1 VTGCVLSGIAC
12 ARPAEDGSTHEPAR
26 EHGWSCCVPSHLR
39 LASALNVIPDR
50 VDELA
55 GLGYVERDTR
65 VGKQRLL
72 LHHDDG
78 RPFVFPVPGPADQP
92 AHAFPAGPVP
102 GQRGGARVHA
112 APSSQPPLS
121 LDVVDLTSGVNHEA
135 RQLLARGVLG
145 LDDDQVGHLSA
156 ATILHGWVR
165 DWADILREG
174 EPMPRVRDMCRWLS
188 DRLDWAAGKHPAL
201 DEFAGD
207 LLELRGT
214 LTALTGR
221 GDPPPETLSAPCPDC
236 SMLSLFRD
244 AGLERVVCGNG
255 CLRLWTDEEYT
266 GYARTLIKEA
276 S

>member
-1 VTGCVLSGIAC
+1 MTAC
-12 ARPAEDGSTHEPAR
+12 TVCHVRDGEQPHEADYER
-26 EHGWSCCVPSHLR
+26 NLLCCNRAYLR

-50 VDELA
+50 CDELS

-112 APSSQPPLS
+112 APSSSPPLS
-121 LDVVDLTSGVNHEA
+121 LDAVDLTSGVNHAA

-165 DWADILREG
+165 DWAEIRREG
-174 EPMPRVRDMCRWLS
+174 EPMPVVREMCRWLAV
-188 DRLDWAAGKHPAL
+188 RLDWAAAKHPAL
-201 DEFAGD
+201 DEFAGEV
-207 LLELRGT
+207 LELRAV

-221 GDPPPETLSAPCPDC
+221 AEPPPEGLPTPCPGC
-236 SMLSLFRD
+236 GHLALYRD
-244 AGLERVVCGNG
+244 ADLERVACGS
-255 CLRLWTDEEYT
+255 CAVLLTED
-266 GYARTLIKEA
+266 GYAVHVRGVVDEVRGA
-276 S
+276 PA